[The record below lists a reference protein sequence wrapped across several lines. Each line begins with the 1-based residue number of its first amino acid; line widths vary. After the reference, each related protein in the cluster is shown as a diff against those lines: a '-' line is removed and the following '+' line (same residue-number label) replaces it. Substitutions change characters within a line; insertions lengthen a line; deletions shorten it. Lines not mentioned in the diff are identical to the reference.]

1 MRVGRC
7 GVDGVLFCVFFL
19 FFEGLN
25 PVCVLQAAVVQ
36 AVDAMTPA
44 RRRAN
49 GISCS
54 VGTPGSASYR
64 RPSGNLSLGADSHTS
79 CCLNRR
85 LKKLSPLTLAGND
98 PGVAKRTRR

>member
-64 RPSGNLSLGADSHTS
+64 RPSGNLSLGAEPGGAF
-79 CCLNRR
+79 LY
-85 LKKLSPLTLAGND
+85 KLLLEPEVEETLPTDTG
-98 PGVAKRTRR
+98 RQ